1 MKLATASLGRALLGR
16 PARREKGDE
25 MLRRESG
32 LEFLLIGTLLVISG
46 CASSPR
52 AVQGPKGKVLDIE
65 NRLVG
70 SVPPGL
76 DVFVRQFSTDGVD
89 LGSGTAGGKE
99 NRVEAAEKVK
109 ASGPGLLAT
118 SVALKLKSSKLFGT
132 VSTDAT
138 AVPSASSIVVEG
150 RFLAINPG
158 SRAKRYWVGFGAGRS
173 GVYVAGRVL
182 DSEGKVLAEF
192 QQGRHSGVGFY
203 GGSYVKFLTDDVE
216 DIGADIADF
225 LIDFVKR

>member
-1 MKLATASLGRALLGR
+1 
-16 PARREKGDE
+16 
-25 MLRRESG
+25 MLRTKKW
-32 LEFLLIGTLLVISG
+32 LDFLLVGIFLVISG

-65 NRLVG
+65 NRFVR
-70 SVPPGL
+70 SFPVGL
-76 DVFVRQFSTDGVD
+76 DVFVRPFSTDGVD
-89 LGSGTAGGKE
+89 LGSGKAGGKE
-99 NRVEAAEKVK
+99 SRVEAVEKIK
-109 ASGPGLLAT
+109 ASGPSLLAT

-138 AVPSASSIVVEG
+138 AVPSPSSIVVEG
-150 RFLAINPG
+150 KFLAINPG

-182 DSEGKVLAEF
+182 DGEGKVLAEF

-216 DIGADIADF
+216 DIGADIANF

>member
-1 MKLATASLGRALLGR
+1 MNLAATSPRHVLLLCPVR
-16 PARREKGDE
+16 QRKGQE
-25 MLRRESG
+25 MLGVKRCLG
-32 LEFLLIGTLLVISG
+32 FFLIGTLLVISG

-65 NRLVG
+65 NRFVR
-70 SVPPGL
+70 SFPAGL
-76 DVFVRQFSTDGVD
+76 DVFVRPFSTDGVD

-99 NRVEAAEKVK
+99 SRVEAVEKIK

-118 SVALKLKSSKLFGT
+118 SVALKLKSSNLFGT

-182 DSEGKVLAEF
+182 DGGGKVLAEF
-192 QQGRHSGVGFY
+192 QQGRHSGIGFY

-216 DIGADIADF
+216 DLGADIANF